1 MRSGTRRRGV
11 TSARSCSTF
20 DAGRASGRLAGPD
33 RRGATAIASR
43 LRHDV
48 AMNPSSNPEGANAA
62 TVLARAERLGFSYS
76 GHAVLHDLSFEL
88 RPGLT
93 LVRGGDGR
101 GKTTLLRLLAGTLEP
116 TTGTRELMTGALPLP
131 AGTVFHETLSDAAL
145 DGVAARAW
153 LQQCRARFPGW
164 QDAPVQGLIDAF
176 HLGDH
181 LDKTFHMLSTGSRRK
196 VGLVAAAACSAPV
209 TLLDTPFAALDA
221 PSRHALRAVLQAAA
235 NDRARAWVVT
245 DHEAPAD
252 LGEVPW
258 ACVIDLG
265 D

>member
-1 MRSGTRRRGV
+1 MSMSSNT
-11 TSARSCSTF
+11 
-20 DAGRASGRLAGPD
+20 
-33 RRGATAIASR
+33 RGANTA
-43 LRHDV
+43 
-48 AMNPSSNPEGANAA
+48 P
-62 TVLARAERLGFSYS
+62 VLARAERLGFSYP

-88 RPGLT
+88 HPGLT

-116 TTGTRELMTGALPLP
+116 TAGVLASTTGTREPTTGALHRTTGP
-131 AGTVFHETLSDAAL
+131 VFHETLSDAAL
-145 DGVAARAW
+145 DGVVARAW
-153 LQQCRARFPGW
+153 LLQCRARFPGW

-196 VGLVAAAACSAPV
+196 VGLVAAVACCAPV
-209 TLLDTPFAALDA
+209 TLLDTPFAALDG

-235 NDRARAWVVT
+235 KDRARAWVVT
-245 DHEAPAD
+245 DHETPAD

-258 ACVIDLG
+258 AYVIDLG